1 MPERTLT
8 FLVVENDSVMR
19 KTHVNMLNNMGYTEI
34 YQTGDGTEAWTLFKN
49 NEINF
54 VISAWDIP
62 EMNGLILLK
71 VIRADLN
78 FISVPFLLITESV
91 TKAQVIEAGEA
102 GVSDLITLPFTE
114 ELFKQKIDRILQLD
128 MDPKQIEA
136 EENFQRGVALMNEE
150 RWDEALNAFKKIL
163 SVLENAEV
171 YYNMGYIYTAQGNYD
186 EALLCLRKAAQIN
199 SAFARAYRMMGQVY
213 IKIGM
218 PKEAEINLQKAADLY
233 MDKDMD
239 ENAESILLQV
249 AELNPNTLNVYNSL
263 GIIYRKQGRYDLAL
277 EQYQRAIK
285 VDAEDEHIYY
295 NLSRVYLV
303 MKDFAKASHAL
314 KKALEFAPDFTEAK
328 DLLNSIEMGQV
339 IR

>member
-1 MPERTLT
+1 MLERTLT

-19 KTHVNMLNNMGYTEI
+19 KTHVYMLNNMGYTEI
-34 YQTGDGTEAWTLFKN
+34 HQAGDGTEAWTLFKN
-49 NEINF
+49 NEIDF

-62 EMNGLILLK
+62 EMNGLVLLK
-71 VIRADLN
+71 VIRADIKH
-78 FISVPFLLITESV
+78 ISIPFLMITESV
-91 TKAQVIEAGEA
+91 TRAQVIEAGEA
-102 GVSDLITLPFTE
+102 GLSDLITLPFTE
-114 ELFKQKIDRILQLD
+114 ELFRHKIEHILQVA

-136 EENFQRGVALMNEE
+136 ENNFQLGVTLMNEE
-150 RWDEALNAFKKIL
+150 RWEEALSAFQGVL

-186 EALLCLRKAAQIN
+186 EAILCLRKATQIN
-199 SAFARAYRMMGQVY
+199 NAFARAYRMMGQVY
-213 IKIGM
+213 IKIDK
-218 PKEAEINLQKAADLY
+218 PKEAVTNLQKAADLY

-263 GIIYRKQGRYDLAL
+263 GIIYRKQGKYDLAV
-277 EQYQRAIK
+277 EQYQKAIK

-303 MKDFAKASHAL
+303 MKDFTNASNAL
-314 KKALEFAPDFTEAK
+314 KKALEFSPDFTEAK
-328 DLLNSIEMGQV
+328 ELLNSIEMGRV
-339 IR
+339 IK